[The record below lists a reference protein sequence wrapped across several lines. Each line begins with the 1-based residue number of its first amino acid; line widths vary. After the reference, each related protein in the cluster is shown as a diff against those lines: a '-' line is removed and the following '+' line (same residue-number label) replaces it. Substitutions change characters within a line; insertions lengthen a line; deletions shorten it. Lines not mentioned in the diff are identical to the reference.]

1 MHKSSITDT
10 RLGVLFSL
18 MFLGLVTALIILPGF
33 FQSEAGDKRTSSATT
48 IGSKDAE
55 PIYDI
60 REQKSDEIMDAMAKF
75 RQSAGK
81 DASAAANTR
90 ESFARGEANLRSRL
104 PNVKV
109 EYNTD
114 IRTPE
119 VISPDVYSSK
129 IEFLTPPSS
138 EKRSEIL
145 RDFIKDN
152 ESLAG
157 VSAFQADQ
165 LSVAADYTNPDGNL
179 SYAHLE
185 QTIGGIP
192 VFRGEVK
199 AGFTKDG
206 RIIRVINNLAPGMDY
221 DSLSR
226 DFRNPADAV
235 RAAAGHL
242 NIKELDTA
250 YNNTDSTDLRAVFGT
265 GDWATT
271 AEKMYFPI
279 EPGVAVASWRVLIWG
294 PGDPHYV
301 IVDAQDGVML
311 WRKNIQ
317 DHQTQSA
324 TYQVYGNP
332 TSYLD
337 VADSPAPLSPGP
349 VSPGAGTQGI
359 VIPRTTRT
367 LIGNEGSLSFNN
379 NGWITDGI
387 NITDGNSNE
396 AGIDRDTT
404 NGVDAAQTGI
414 PTRTFDS
421 TWTPPPGVGG
431 QDPLDPQAQR
441 GAVIQ
446 MFYVMNKYHDEMYK
460 RGFTEAARNFQGD
473 NFGRNPGG
481 GTANAIAGLDRVSS
495 EGQDN
500 TSSGSCTPPCFN
512 NANFATPADGG
523 RGRMQMYLWNGPTP
537 DYDGTADADI
547 IIHEV
552 SHGLSNRLHGN
563 SAGLGGMGGMM
574 GEGWGDWYGQVMLAE
589 PTDAVNGV
597 YSMGGY
603 ATHLLSSTYTSNYYY
618 GIRRFPT
625 ALLAATGG
633 PNNLPFNPLTFKHLN
648 LGCDTTL
655 GTTTTAVSSAFPRS
669 PVIATS
675 ANCSQVHNAGEI
687 WKSMLWEVRAK
698 YIARLGFTVGTT
710 KVLQLVTDGMK
721 LAPLNPSMVQERD
734 AIIAA
739 AAAAPFTPEASAD
752 VADVREGFRL
762 RGMGFSASV
771 QSSTAVT
778 ESFDFPNVRATDP
791 FSVSDTTGDNDGF
804 PEPGENVMLNV
815 SVTNPSTGAAIT
827 NVQVN
832 VNGGANVSY
841 GTVADGAT
849 VANAIAYTVP
859 PAAVCGSMHQIT
871 INVTSSIGAQAPVTK
886 EFRLG
891 APVGGAGATFTS
903 STAVTI
909 PDVGVG
915 APYNTDIAVS
925 GLTGNKIMRLE
936 ITGISHTFPGDL
948 DFLLVGPGGTAKY
961 IALSDS
967 GGAGDVTNL
976 TFTLSDGAAA
986 LPSTTQWAAGDF
998 RPHNVGANDPF
1009 AAPAPVGPYTNAA
1022 PGGTDTFASAFGTSG
1037 SGLNGTWSLFIVDD
1051 AGGDFGT
1058 MAGWKLT
1065 FEAND
1070 FVCSLIPS
1078 SNASVAGRVTAG
1090 GRGVMNARVR
1100 LANGGT
1106 TINVITNNFGY
1117 FKFPTTT
1124 IGVNHTAT
1132 ATHKRHTFA
1141 PQQINPAGNVNNL
1154 NFTALP

>member
-1 MHKSSITDT
+1 MHKSSITGT

-18 MFLGLVTALIILPGF
+18 IFLGAVTALIILPGF
-33 FQSEAGDKRTSSATT
+33 FQSEAGDKRGAQTPTPVVN
-48 IGSKDAE
+48 IENE

-60 REQKSDEIMDAMAKF
+60 REHKSDEIMDAMARF

-90 ESFARGEANLRSRL
+90 ENFARGEANLRLRL
-104 PNVKV
+104 PTVKI
-109 EYNTD
+109 EYNND
-114 IRTPE
+114 IRSPE
-119 VISPDVYSSK
+119 VISPDVYRSK
-129 IEFLTPPSS
+129 IEFLTAPSS

-157 VSAFQADQ
+157 VTRQQADE
-165 LSVAADYTNPDGNL
+165 LLVAADYTNPDGNL

-185 QTIGGIP
+185 QRIGGVP

-199 AGFTKDG
+199 AGFTQDG

-226 DFRNPADAV
+226 EFRNPADAV

-242 NIKELDTA
+242 NIKELNA
-250 YNNTDSTDLRAVFGT
+250 VYNDTDSTDLKAIFGR

-279 EPGVAVASWRVLIWG
+279 EPGVAIPAWRVLIWE

-301 IVDAQDGVML
+301 IVDAEAGTML
-311 WRKNIQ
+311 WRKNLQ

-332 TSYLD
+332 NAYID

-349 VSPGAGTQGI
+349 GNPTAGTQGAI
-359 VIPRTTRT
+359 IPRTNRT
-367 LIGNEGSLSFNN
+367 LIGNEGTLSFNN
-379 NGWITDGI
+379 LGWITDST

-396 AGIDRDTT
+396 AGIDRVAP
-404 NGVDAAQTGI
+404 NGVDAPMVGN
-414 PTRTFDS
+414 PNRVFSS
-421 TWTPPPGVGG
+421 TWNPAPGSPAPGD
-431 QDPLDPQAQR
+431 DPLGVEAQR

-446 MFYVMNKYHDEMYK
+446 MFYIMNKYHDEMYK
-460 RGFTEAARNFQGD
+460 RGFTEAARNFQGS
-473 NFGRNPGG
+473 NFGRGG
-481 GTANAIAGLDRVSS
+481 LESDRVSS
-495 EGQDN
+495 EGQD
-500 TSSGSCTPPCFN
+500 SSGTN
-512 NANFATPADGG
+512 NANFASGADGV
-523 RGRMQMYLWNGPTP
+523 RGRMQMFLWSGPTP

-547 IIHEV
+547 VIHEV
-552 SHGLSNRLHGN
+552 THGTSNRLHGN

-574 GEGWGDWYGQVMLAE
+574 GEGWSDWYAQVMLAE
-589 PTDAVNGV
+589 PTDPVNGI
-597 YSMGGY
+597 YSLGGY
-603 ATHLLSSTYTSNYYY
+603 ATHLLSPTFTSNYFY

-625 ALLAATGG
+625 ALIAATGG
-633 PNNLPFNPLTFKHLN
+633 PNNLPFNPLTFKHVN
-648 LGCDTTL
+648 SNCDTTL

-675 ANCSQVHNAGEI
+675 GSCNQVHNAGEI
-687 WKSMLWEVRAK
+687 WKSALWEVRAK
-698 YIARLGFTVGTT
+698 FVARLGFTAGTT
-710 KVLQLVTDGMK
+710 KILQIVTDGMK
-721 LAPLNPSMVQERD
+721 LAPLNPTFLQERD

-771 QSSTAVT
+771 QSTAAVT

-804 PEPGENVMLNV
+804 PEPGENVLLNI
-815 SVTNPSTGAAIT
+815 SVINPSTGAAIT

-841 GTVADGAT
+841 GTIADGAT
-849 VANAIAYTVP
+849 VANAIPFTVP
-859 PAAVCGSMHQIT
+859 PAALCGSMHQIT
-871 INVTSSIGAQAPVTK
+871 INVTSSVGAQAPVTK

-909 PDVGVG
+909 PDVGPAV
-915 APYNTDIAVS
+915 PYNTDIAVT
-925 GLTGNKIMRLE
+925 GLTGNKTMKLE
-936 ITGISHTFPGDL
+936 ITGITHTFPGDL

-967 GGAGDVTNL
+967 GSTGDVSNL

-986 LPSTTQWAAGDF
+986 LPSTTQWVAGNF
-998 RPHNVGANDPF
+998 LPNNVLPASDPF
-1009 AAPAPVGPYTNAA
+1009 AAPAPAPPYTNAA
-1022 PGGTDTFASAFGTSG
+1022 PSGADTFASAFGTSG
-1037 SGLNGTWSLFIVDD
+1037 AALNGTWSLFIVDD
-1051 AGGDFGT
+1051 AGGDLGS

-1070 FVCSLIPS
+1070 FLCSLTPA
-1078 SNASVAGRVTAG
+1078 SNASISGRVTDTG
-1090 GRGVMNARVR
+1090 GRGIMNARVK
-1100 LANGGT
+1100 LANGAT
-1106 TINVITNNFGY
+1106 TINVISNNFGY
-1117 FKFPTTT
+1117 FLFPTTT
-1124 IGVNHTAT
+1124 IGVNYTAT
-1132 ATHKRHTFA
+1132 VTSKRYTFA
-1141 PQQINPAGNVNNL
+1141 SQQINPSGNVTNL